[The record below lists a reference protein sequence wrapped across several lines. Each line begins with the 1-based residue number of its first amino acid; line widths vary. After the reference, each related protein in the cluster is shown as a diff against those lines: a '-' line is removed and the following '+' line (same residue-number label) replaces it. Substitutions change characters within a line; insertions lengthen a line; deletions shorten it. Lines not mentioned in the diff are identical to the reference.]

1 MTLLPSRLKCRGKTD
16 SPGKRERAVSI
27 LSNLFGKSP
36 FGALLAHTQKVHE
49 CVKLV
54 RPLAENFLA
63 GQLDKI
69 DEIHNEISRL
79 EHEADV
85 IKTEIRK
92 GLGKSYFLAV
102 ERTDLL
108 HFLHTQD
115 AIADT
120 AEDIAVLC
128 NLRRTKLPDSLHQDF
143 LTFVDLAIKTSERLL
158 RAAESMSKLVE
169 RAFGGPEAE
178 KVLAEVEAL
187 NKKEWE
193 VDRAARHLLQK
204 MFALEKEIDPIDI
217 VFSMKVFNAI
227 GSLANHAEN
236 TGENLALMILRR

>member
-1 MTLLPSRLKCRGKTD
+1 LTINPVD
-16 SPGKRERAVSI
+16 DVSI

-36 FGALLAHTQKVHE
+36 FGALLAHTKKVHE

-54 RPLAENFLA
+54 RPLAEQLLA
-63 GQLDKI
+63 GDLEKI
-69 DEIHNEISRL
+69 DEIHNEISRI

-115 AIADT
+115 AIADS

-128 NLRRTKLPDSLHQDF
+128 NLRKTKIPPTLHDDF
-143 LTFVDLAIKTSERLL
+143 LRFVDLAIETSERLL
-158 RAAESMSKLVE
+158 QAAESMSQLVE
-169 RAFGGPEAE
+169 RAFGGPEAD
-178 KVLAEVEAL
+178 KVLSEVEAL

-193 VDRAARHLLQK
+193 TDRAARHLLQK
-204 MFALEKEIDPIDI
+204 MFALENDMDPIDI
-217 VFSMKVFNAI
+217 VFCMKIFNAI
-227 GSLANHAEN
+227 GNLANHAEN